1 MPYTP
6 QLVSNFGGGLNLRD
20 KADTVA
26 PGQAID
32 ALNVFFTERG
42 SVTQRPGTGA
52 LNATA
57 LGTAPK
63 GLLSYIRTSTSDRQ
77 LLVGGNGKA
86 YVLNTTGA
94 TVGTELTGTSGYPY
108 TFERFGTPG
117 TEYAYAANGYD
128 PIARWNGSAWTSGS
142 ALAKVDGTGSRA
154 MPKGGVMAVVN
165 TPSSVSGLAPRMAV
179 AGFTTST
186 GGPNGSTTNPSY
198 VHFSDVL
205 PQTDPTP
212 GGTAE
217 SWTTSNYI
225 QLSPGDGEKIA
236 ALVAWRGFIFAFKQ
250 SKFFVF
256 YGESLDSSGN
266 PVFNYRAV
274 DVGEGVSGPYAVVAG
289 RDAVY
294 FANENG
300 VFRTTGQD
308 VQKVSDPVDPIFSGS
323 TADYWQGGTL
333 ARNKTADMALGT
345 HGDLLYVSYSS
356 GGSYN
361 DRTLVYDTEKKWWS
375 LYDFAAS
382 SFGLF
387 KVSNDTELVFT
398 RATTSNQVIRHNASY
413 TNDLGSAISARWRS
427 GWTDFGVNST
437 KVIRESK
444 VWGAGKCYF
453 AQTADYDSSVG
464 VSQAVDF
471 QQAALTTWDGSTW
484 GGGLWEY
491 PVALVQR
498 MVRLASR
505 GTVFS
510 MVFTNSELNKTFQ
523 ISRIQHHLRATRIPS
538 VRDTEN
544 LT

>member
-6 QLVSNFGGGLNLRD
+6 QLVTNFGGGLNLRD
-20 KADTVA
+20 KADTVQ

-32 ALNVFFTERG
+32 ALNVYFTERG

-52 LNATA
+52 LNASA

-63 GLLSYIRTSTSDRQ
+63 GLLSYVRTSTSDRQ

-86 YVLNTTGA
+86 YVLNTAGA
-94 TVGTELTGTSGYPY
+94 TVGSELTGTAAYPY
-108 TFERFGTPG
+108 TFERFGSPG
-117 TEYAYAANGYD
+117 NEYAYAANGYD
-128 PIARWNGSAWTSGS
+128 TVASWNGSAWTSP
-142 ALAKVDGTGSRA
+142 AN
-154 MPKGGVMAVVN
+154 MPKAGVLAVVN
-165 TPSSVSGLAPRMAV
+165 TPSSASGLAPRMAA

-186 GGPNGSTTNPSY
+186 GGPGGTTTNPSY
-198 VHFSDVL
+198 VHFSDA
-205 PQTDPTP
+205 
-212 GGTAE
+212 GTAE
-217 SWTTSNYI
+217 AWTTSNYI
-225 QLSPGDGEKIA
+225 QLAPGDGEKIA

-256 YGESLDSSGN
+256 YGESLDSSNN
-266 PVFNYRAV
+266 PIFNYRAV
-274 DVGEGVSGPYAVVAG
+274 DVGEGVSGPYAVVAA

-308 VQKVSDPVDPIFSGS
+308 VQKISDPVDPIFSGD
-323 TADYWQGGTL
+323 TADYWKGGTL
-333 ARNKTADMALGT
+333 ARNKTADMALGY

-361 DRTLVYDTEKKWWS
+361 DRTLVYDTEQKWWS
-375 LYDFAAS
+375 LYDFPAS
-382 SFGLF
+382 SFGTF

-398 RATTSNQVIRHNASY
+398 RATTSNQVIRHNATY
-413 TNDLGSAISARWRS
+413 TNDLGSAITARWRS

-444 VWGAGKCYF
+444 VWGAGKCYL
-453 AQTADYDSSVG
+453 AQTSDYDTSVG
-464 VSQAVDF
+464 VSQVVDF
-471 QQAALTTWDGSTW
+471 QQAALTEWGSSTW
-484 GGGLWEY
+484 GGGAWEY

-510 MVFTNSELNKTFQ
+510 TVFSNSELNKTFQ